1 MTIAGK
7 QPRELIIRYGLL
19 IGGSAEVLVLL
30 ERPALSLTLLLT
42 AGFLVTSQ
50 VRLFLRLKLRGILLS
65 LTISCILLI
74 ILFPVAG
81 WWPWIL
87 SAYLLFDLFELSELR
102 FSIAVAAGIVAF
114 DQCVARLAFAC
125 A

>member
-50 VRLFLRLKLRGILLS
+50 VRLFLRLKLRGILVS
-65 LTISCILLI
+65 LTI
-74 ILFPVAG
+74 FVEA
-81 WWPWIL
+81 
-87 SAYLLFDLFELSELR
+87 
-102 FSIAVAAGIVAF
+102 
-114 DQCVARLAFAC
+114 
-125 A
+125 